1 MISAFG
7 MSACFYTTEKMLNN
21 STGQVLPITAGQ
33 VGVAAFISTIWC
45 MVDRWASDTW
55 TGSYE
60 LPASLFQQSNLP
72 ATLSILW
79 TGLVATDL
87 NFLLETTA
95 LETVSSPEAAVILS
109 TEPLWVALF
118 SYPLLRETFNA
129 NDLIGGSLVIAA
141 CFVSALENV
150 NDKSIND
157 GTNDDNDNQEPD
169 VEETCEI
176 EQDGFMI
183 SRVTVVG
190 VRCSS
195 CIVDGKCFC

>member
-1 MISAFG
+1 MNVGDYGIR
-7 MSACFYTTEKMLNN
+7 N
-21 STGQVLPITAGQ
+21 SIN
-33 VGVAAFISTIWC
+33 IK
-45 MVDRWASDTW
+45 
-55 TGSYE
+55 
-60 LPASLFQQSNLP
+60 
-72 ATLSILW
+72 
-79 TGLVATDL
+79 
-87 NFLLETTA
+87 
-95 LETVSSPEAAVILS
+95 PEAAVILS

-118 SYPLLRETFNA
+118 SYLLLRESFNA

-183 SRVTVVG
+183 SRVAVVG
-190 VRCSS
+190 VRWRDYNF
-195 CIVDGKCFC
+195 VLNVPFVLQLY

>member
-1 MISAFG
+1 
-7 MSACFYTTEKMLNN
+7 
-21 STGQVLPITAGQ
+21 
-33 VGVAAFISTIWC
+33 
-45 MVDRWASDTW
+45 
-55 TGSYE
+55 
-60 LPASLFQQSNLP
+60 
-72 ATLSILW
+72 
-79 TGLVATDL
+79 
-87 NFLLETTA
+87 LETTA
-95 LETVSSPEAAVILS
+95 LETVSISSPEAAVILS

-118 SYPLLRETFNA
+118 SYLLLRESFNA

-183 SRVTVVG
+183 SRVAVVG
-190 VRCSS
+190 VRWRDYNF
-195 CIVDGKCFC
+195 VLNVPFVLQLY